1 MSGHALEACSGPGLT
16 LVTGPNGSG
25 KSRAARALSERTAG
39 ARLLSAE
46 TQQAFYEAQLAAD
59 ESNFQDA
66 TDHGTTVGDLLGE
79 QGRSH
84 PLFGAFRLEP
94 LWQRGYRLLSTG
106 EARKVLLLAAALG
119 APSLLILDDPFD
131 GLDRASYAEL
141 AQAIV
146 QVSQGLPIVVLGT
159 FGAGEQP
166 FALEAVKRVV
176 VLKRPAPALG
186 GRPPPVELGSW
197 YEPLD
202 PQVPLVELVQGRVC
216 YGEKVV
222 FDRLD
227 FRVAVGQHTLI
238 EGPNGSG
245 KSTLLDMLTGDHPQA
260 YSNQLQLFGRR
271 RGSGETV
278 WDIKRNIGAVSA
290 RLHRDYRVGGSIEEV
305 LLSGLYDSIGV
316 YQQPEP
322 SHRRRARAWL
332 EWLDLGLSLSAAF
345 RELSF
350 GQQRLVLIAR
360 AAIKLPPLLVMD
372 EPTSGLDPEN
382 RARAL
387 GLVEAL
393 CSQQK
398 STVLMVT
405 HRADERAFWQ
415 ERIGGA
421 LLSLPPRDLVASAA
435 STSYGAETRP
445 SPSGLDLRHFSGV
458 RACHRA
464 GRVV

>member
-1 MSGHALEACSGPGLT
+1 MLDITCDGPGLT

-25 KSRAARALSERTAG
+25 KSRAARALAERTPG
-39 ARLLSAE
+39 AQLLSAE
-46 TQQAFYEAQLAAD
+46 SQQAFYEAQLAAD
-59 ESNFQDA
+59 ESNFQEA
-66 TDHGTTVGDLLGE
+66 TDHGTTVGELLGDA
-79 QGRSH
+79 GRDQ
-84 PLFGAFRLEP
+84 PLLAAFRLAP

-106 EARKVLLLAAALG
+106 EARKVLLLQAVLR

-141 AQAIV
+141 ARAIAH
-146 QVSQGLPIVVLGT
+146 VSASLPVVVVGS
-159 FGAGEQP
+159 FGAREQP
-166 FALEAVKRVV
+166 FAPDQLREV
-176 VLKRPAPALG
+176 VLFGRPPQVSSAP
-186 GRPPPVELGSW
+186 PPPVELGSW

-202 PQVPLVELVQGRVC
+202 PSVPLVELVNGRVC
-216 YGEKVV
+216 YGEQIV
-222 FDRLD
+222 FDQLD

-260 YSNQLQLFGRR
+260 YSNDLHLFGRR

-278 WDIKRNIGAVSA
+278 WDIKRNIGLVSA
-290 RLHRDYRVGGSIEEV
+290 RLHRDYRVGGSVEEV

-322 SHRRRARAWL
+322 SHRARARAWL
-332 EWLDLGLSLSAAF
+332 AWLDLGLTPNSAF

-360 AAIKLPPLLVMD
+360 AAIKVPPLVVMD
-372 EPTSGLDPEN
+372 EPTSGLDPDN

-387 GLVEAL
+387 ELIESL
-393 CSQQK
+393 CTQQK

-415 ERIGGA
+415 ARIGTA
-421 LLSLPPRDLVASAA
+421 ILSLTL
-435 STSYGAETRP
+435 G
-445 SPSGLDLRHFSGV
+445 G
-458 RACHRA
+458 
-464 GRVV
+464 